1 MFTKIKTILE
11 RWDKET
17 PRIWKEIKIIA
28 TYLIGLCGAIYVGYG
43 ELPEEIKV
51 MIPENLVKIIGVF
64 GLITRT
70 LAGLQVKK
78 EE

>member
-1 MFTKIKTILE
+1 M
-11 RWDKET
+11 
-17 PRIWKEIKIIA
+17 
-28 TYLIGLCGAIYVGYG
+28 
-43 ELPEEIKV
+43 PEEIKV

-78 EE
+78 EK